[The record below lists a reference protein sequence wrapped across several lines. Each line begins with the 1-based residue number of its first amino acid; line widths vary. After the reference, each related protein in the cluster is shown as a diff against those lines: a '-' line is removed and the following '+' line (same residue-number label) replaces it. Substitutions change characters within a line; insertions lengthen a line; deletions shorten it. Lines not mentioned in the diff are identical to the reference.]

1 MAVQVQLRRGNTSQ
15 HSTFTGAESEI
26 TVNTEKDILV
36 VHDGVTAG
44 GHEVA
49 RVNNPYF
56 NGTVNVAN
64 VTFSNSLH
72 PNSNGTHSIGN
83 GTFRWEKLWL
93 SNSGISIGVNAHTIT
108 TNSTTFIFSQNVTT
122 NDSFIIVQGANV
134 GPVVNT
140 SGFFGNGAG
149 ITSVD
154 SATVGGNTASNLNTY
169 ADNKAANAYSN
180 AAAYA
185 DGRIIDSVTNTSIAY
200 AASANSVKNAYDR
213 AIDANTRAASAQTE
227 ASSAYTNAASY
238 ADAKAANAY
247 SNAVAY
253 ANSLIIDS
261 VTNTSITYVAAAN
274 SVKNAYDRAI
284 DANTRAASAQTEA
297 SSAYTNATIFAA
309 NVSNVNTG
317 TLAEVRLPFRMNQ
330 NVQTTDNVTFN
341 DVAVTGNLT
350 LSGNTLI
357 VGANNLIVTDAII
370 SLHSPANLAPLTS
383 NDGRNIGLA
392 FHYYD
397 TEDKHALLYRDN
409 TTGYLQ
415 YHTDG
420 GDPVSNSNPTG
431 NNFGTIQTAIFW
443 AGNSSVYA
451 TVNATNYTGTSNNS
465 SYLGSQLPAYYTNA
479 TNITTGTLPY
489 AQIPVNVI
497 NTTAA
502 FSISGIYTHTANV
515 IINSAALIKTDSEDS
530 YISNTTATITQ
541 TAIDVFSATTYR
553 SAKYIIQATN
563 STNYHY
569 TEVAIVHDGTTAYAT
584 EFATMFTGSSLVS
597 FAVDISGG
605 NVRLLATATNATTTT
620 YKIDRK
626 LIKV

>member
-1 MAVQVQLRRGNTSQ
+1 
-15 HSTFTGAESEI
+15 
-26 TVNTEKDILV
+26 
-36 VHDGVTAG
+36 
-44 GHEVA
+44 
-49 RVNNPYF
+49 
-56 NGTVNVAN
+56 
-64 VTFSNSLH
+64 
-72 PNSNGTHSIGN
+72 
-83 GTFRWEKLWL
+83 
-93 SNSGISIGVNAHTIT
+93 
-108 TNSTTFIFSQNVTT
+108 
-122 NDSFIIVQGANV
+122 
-134 GPVVNT
+134 
-140 SGFFGNGAG
+140 
-149 ITSVD
+149 
-154 SATVGGNTASNLNTY
+154 
-169 ADNKAANAYSN
+169 
-180 AAAYA
+180 
-185 DGRIIDSVTNTSIAY
+185 
-200 AASANSVKNAYDR
+200 
-213 AIDANTRAASAQTE
+213 
-227 ASSAYTNAASY
+227 
-238 ADAKAANAY
+238 
-247 SNAVAY
+247 
-253 ANSLIIDS
+253 
-261 VTNTSITYVAAAN
+261 
-274 SVKNAYDRAI
+274 
-284 DANTRAASAQTEA
+284 
-297 SSAYTNATIFAA
+297 
-309 NVSNVNTG
+309 
-317 TLAEVRLPFRMNQ
+317 MNQ

-584 EFATMFTGSSLVS
+584 EFATMFTDSSLVS